1 MNILKLFFFVFFSF
15 SLNQVYGVDQQL
27 SLNEKK
33 AATLPDAFLNCIKWN
48 EQYEFQRAKEVDI
61 IFDNINQ
68 KELIKNVDENQRK
81 IIINSLKD
89 SLIKQLMIDREHYRK
104 KLITQYSQF
113 FTPDELLVLLQY
125 YRTKL
130 MQKLVTA
137 KVENKAITKED
148 IVKELKELSPKDEQ
162 AVNSFRNSYIKSR
175 LERFQENINQAFEEL
190 MKERVKE
197 IFATL
202 IKELPSLVNQVK
214 SNSTKGS

>member
-1 MNILKLFFFVFFSF
+1 
-15 SLNQVYGVDQQL
+15 
-27 SLNEKK
+27 
-33 AATLPDAFLNCIKWN
+33 
-48 EQYEFQRAKEVDI
+48 
-61 IFDNINQ
+61 
-68 KELIKNVDENQRK
+68 
-81 IIINSLKD
+81 
-89 SLIKQLMIDREHYRK
+89 MIDREHYRK